1 MMRVTKW
8 IASRVVKDYDQPN
21 NQNARVKVG
30 LLEGWVSVVMN
41 TVLFA
46 FKISLGYMTGSLALI
61 ADAVHTLADSVTS
74 VVVIVGFRMSKSP
87 ADEKHPFGHGRM
99 ESVASLSIAVL
110 LGVVAVEMFRAAFG
124 RLVHPVPVEAPVWVI
139 AIVAVMMAIKEL
151 LAQFSFDLGKIINS
165 DTLMAD
171 AWHHRS
177 DVFATGLVIVAF
189 LGAYWNAMWLD
200 GVMSIGVAVIIAWAA
215 WAIIT
220 QSIDP
225 LLGQPAPEEMYK
237 EIREIALA
245 MPGVRGVHDI
255 LVHRYGLMNIISLH
269 IEVPDDET
277 AHHLHTM
284 SEEIEEKLSGRFPG
298 HAIVHIDPVNRNH
311 PSYDEVQKIISDAVT
326 EVDGIDRFHDLR
338 LIGIGSRFKV
348 VFDVSTKPDT
358 KPEASSILQKKVAER
373 IKEKF
378 PQASV
383 TMKVEPPYFRD
394 GQ

>member
-8 IASRVVKDYDQPN
+8 IASRVVRDYDQPE
-21 NQNARVKVG
+21 NQDARVKVG

-41 TVLFA
+41 TLLFV
-46 FKISLGYMTGSLALI
+46 FKMALGYMTGSLALI

-74 VVVIVGFRMSKSP
+74 VVVIVGFKMSKSP

-110 LGVVAVEMFRAAFG
+110 LGVVAVEMFRAAMG
-124 RLVHPVPVEAPVWVI
+124 RLIHPVPVEAPVWVI
-139 AIVAVMMAIKEL
+139 GVVAVMMAIKEVL
-151 LAQFSFDLGKIINS
+151 SQFSFDLGKIIKS

-171 AWHHRS
+171 GWHHRS
-177 DVFATGLVIVAF
+177 DVFATGLVVVAF

-200 GVMSIGVAVIIAWAA
+200 GVMSIGVAIIIAWAA
-215 WAIIT
+215 YAIIS

-225 LLGQPAPEEMYK
+225 LLGQPAPEQMYK

-245 MPGVRGVHDI
+245 TPGVRGVHDI

-269 IEVPDDET
+269 IEVSDDET

-284 SEEIEEKLSGRFPG
+284 SEQIEEKLSVLFPG
-298 HAIVHIDPVNRNH
+298 HAIVHVDPVNRDH
-311 PSYDEVQKIISDAVT
+311 PNYAEVQKIITDAVT

-338 LIGIGSRFKV
+338 LLGSGKRFKI
-348 VFDVSTKPDT
+348 VFDISTKPNT
-358 KPEASSILQKKVAER
+358 KKEAELELEKKIVER
-373 IKEKF
+373 VKEKF

-383 TMKVEPPYFRD
+383 TMKIEPPYFRD